1 MDQLIAKAATL
12 LEALPYVQRFRGE
25 TFVTK
30 YGGSFM
36 DSDDPATR
44 GGVARDIVFLEAVGI
59 NPVVVH
65 GGGKAITKALAESGV
80 ETRFEQGYR
89 VTTPESVKVVEQ
101 VLSHEV
107 NPGIVRMINEL
118 GGKARGFSGKDIFR
132 CVPFRPLGQAGEPI
146 DIGLVGEVTEVNTAP
161 LLECIEQDITPVI
174 SPTATGEDGHIYN
187 CNADVAAGQAAVAL
201 RPKRLVYM
209 SDVPGLLQ
217 NPEDPTSVI
226 SHLPVAEVEALKS
239 SGVISKGMIPKVDS
253 AVRAVAAGVEK
264 VFFIDGRMNHSL
276 LLEIFTDAGVGTEI
290 VER

>member
-44 GGVARDIVFLEAVGI
+44 SGVARDIVFLEAVGI

-132 CVPFRPLGQAGEPI
+132 CVPFRPLGQAGKPI

-174 SPTATGEDGHIYN
+174 SPTATGEDGQIYN

-217 NPEDPTSVI
+217 NPDDPTSVI

>member
-44 GGVARDIVFLEAVGI
+44 SGVARDIVFLEAVGI

-174 SPTATGEDGHIYN
+174 SPTATGEDGQIYN

>member
-44 GGVARDIVFLEAVGI
+44 SGVARDIVFLEAVGI

-174 SPTATGEDGHIYN
+174 SPTATGEDGQIYN

-217 NPEDPTSVI
+217 NPDDPTSVI
-226 SHLPVAEVEALKS
+226 SHLPVAEVEALKD
-239 SGVISKGMIPKVDS
+239 SGVISKGMNPKVDS

-290 VER
+290 VEK

>member
-1 MDQLIAKAATL
+1 MDQLITKAATL
-12 LEALPYVQRFRGE
+12 LEALPYVQRFRGQ

-44 GGVARDIVFLEAVGI
+44 SGVARDIVFLEAVGI

-65 GGGKAITKALAESGV
+65 GGGKKITKALANAGLK
-80 ETRFEQGYR
+80 TRFEQGYR
-89 VTTPESVKVVEQ
+89 VTTSESVKVVEQ

-118 GGKARGFSGKDIFR
+118 GGQARGFSGTEIFR
-132 CVPFRPLGQAGEPI
+132 CRPFRPLSQAGEPI
-146 DIGLVGEVTEVNTAP
+146 DIGLVGKVTEVNTAP
-161 LLECIEQDITPVI
+161 LMECIEQDITPVI
-174 SPTATGEDGHIYN
+174 SPTATGEDGQIYN
-187 CNADVAAGQAAVAL
+187 CNADVAAGQTAVTL

-209 SDVPGLLQ
+209 SDVPGLLK
-217 NPEDPTSVI
+217 NPEDPSSVI
-226 SHLPVAEVEALKS
+226 SHLAVTEVEALKN

-253 AVRAVAAGVEK
+253 AIRAVTAGVEK
-264 VFFIDGRMNHSL
+264 VFFIDGRINHSL

-290 VER
+290 VEK

>member
-1 MDQLIAKAATL
+1 
-12 LEALPYVQRFRGE
+12 
-25 TFVTK
+25 
-30 YGGSFM
+30 M

-44 GGVARDIVFLEAVGI
+44 SGVARDIVFLEAVGI

-174 SPTATGEDGHIYN
+174 SPTATGEDDQIYN

>member
-1 MDQLIAKAATL
+1 
-12 LEALPYVQRFRGE
+12 
-25 TFVTK
+25 
-30 YGGSFM
+30 M

-44 GGVARDIVFLEAVGI
+44 SGVARDVVFLEAVGI

-65 GGGKAITKALAESGV
+65 GGGKAITKALADSGV

-89 VTTPESVKVVEQ
+89 VTTPESVEVVEQ
-101 VLSHEV
+101 VLSHQV
-107 NPGIVRMINEL
+107 NPGIVEMINQL
-118 GGKARGFSGKDIFR
+118 GGKARGFSGTEIFR
-132 CVPFRPLGQAGEPI
+132 CEPFRPLGQAGEPI

-161 LLECIEQDITPVI
+161 LLECIEQDVTPVI
-174 SPTATGEDGHIYN
+174 SPTATGADGQIYN

-217 NPEDPTSVI
+217 NPDDSASVI
-226 SHLPVAEVEALKS
+226 SHLPVAEVEALKN

-290 VER
+290 VEK